1 MARDNKPHDWNKEQP
16 HHANTGRITKED
28 YARRYPDKVV
38 WVKENK

>member
-16 HHANTGRITKED
+16 HHADTGRITKED

-38 WVKENK
+38 WVKEKK